1 MEKISKKS
9 IPNILTIVRIVLAVF
24 AIFFVCIYK
33 FWNDNAF
40 WYTFNDCTLVVV
52 PWAYI
57 IAGIFFVIAS
67 FTDLL
72 DGRIA
77 RKHHWI
83 TDFGKLWDPIADK
96 ILINGVLIG
105 LAVNGSIPVFI
116 PIIMISR
123 DIIVDASRMYAST
136 KGRVVAANIWGKLKT
151 VSQMI
156 AIILILFSFGIVSNN
171 INQNNKI
178 VFFYLVQNLL
188 LLVATIFSIV
198 SGIIYEI
205 QIFKK
210 EKKINEQQKVRQ

>member
-1 MEKISKKS
+1 MGKISKKS

-40 WYTFNDCTLVVV
+40 WYIFNDGTLVVV
-52 PWAYI
+52 PWTYI

-83 TDFGKLWDPIADK
+83 TDFGKLWDPIAHK

-105 LAVNGSIPVFI
+105 LAVNESIPVFI

-136 KGRVVAANIWGKLKT
+136 KGKVVAANIWGKLKT

-156 AIILILFSFGIVSNN
+156 AIILILFSFGIVYNN
-171 INQNNKI
+171 I

-188 LLVATIFSIV
+188 LLVATIFSII
-198 SGIIYEI
+198 SGVIYEI

-210 EKKINEQQKVRQ
+210 GKKINEQQKVSQ

>member
-1 MEKISKKS
+1 MGKISKKS

-40 WYTFNDCTLVVV
+40 WYTFNDGTLVVV
-52 PWAYI
+52 PWTYI

-105 LAVNGSIPVFI
+105 LAVNESIPVFI

-136 KGRVVAANIWGKLKT
+136 KGTVVAANIWGKLKT

-156 AIILILFSFGIVSNN
+156 AIILILFSFGIVYNN
-171 INQNNKI
+171 I

-188 LLVATIFSIV
+188 LLVATIFSII
-198 SGIIYEI
+198 SGVIYEI

-210 EKKINEQQKVRQ
+210 GKKINEQQKVSQ

>member
-1 MEKISKKS
+1 MGKISKKS

-40 WYTFNDCTLVVV
+40 WYIFNDGTLVVV
-52 PWAYI
+52 PWTYI

-105 LAVNGSIPVFI
+105 LAVNESIPVFI

-136 KGRVVAANIWGKLKT
+136 KGTVVAANIWGKLKT

-156 AIILILFSFGIVSNN
+156 AIILILFSFGIVYNN
-171 INQNNKI
+171 I

-188 LLVATIFSIV
+188 LLVATIFSII
-198 SGIIYEI
+198 SGVIYEI

-210 EKKINEQQKVRQ
+210 GKKINEQQKVSQ